1 MIRGLFVAPFFGA
14 YKMKKVSQFVLLF
27 ICFGSFSVGASS
39 YAEWK
44 ASRQTSYKE
53 FKTQYQARYM
63 AFKNKV
69 TGKWGDKTALSGQHQ
84 YVVYSD
90 DLEQRTVLDYENNE
104 IIVESLSDEAPDVEQ
119 ALLALQNTSVN
130 QALANDPVLSKVAI
144 KHASDSLLKSIS
156 DDSTLADL
164 AKNNTT
170 ETDTAVVP
178 PLLQKMGQGASDV
191 PQSAISKRISRVRIN
206 LPENVFLK
214 RASPFMPTAVAMG
227 EKYDVDKNLIL
238 AIAQTESSFNPL
250 AQSPIPAF
258 GLMQI
263 VPDSAGLD
271 VNQMLNSKSDSPEAS
286 LLFQPKDNIG
296 FGTGYLHLLDTRYL
310 KDIKDERSR
319 LYCMIAAYNTGAG
332 NVASVFHPQ
341 RRKVMNPAIEVINSL
356 SSEEVYQRLVTQLPY
371 NETRVY
377 LKKVTT
383 ALAQYQAAD
392 QG

>member
-1 MIRGLFVAPFFGA
+1 
-14 YKMKKVSQFVLLF
+14 MKKFSKLVLFCL
-27 ICFGSFSVGASS
+27 CFSSFSAGASS
-39 YAEWK
+39 YEEWK
-44 ASRQTSYKE
+44 ASRQAGYKD
-53 FKTQYQARYM
+53 FKEQYQARYM

-69 TGKWGDKTALSGQHQ
+69 TGKWGDKTELSGQHQ

-104 IIVESLSDEAPDVEQ
+104 IIVESLGDESPNVEK

-130 QALANDPVLSKVAI
+130 QALANDPVLSQVKI
-144 KHASDSLLKSIS
+144 TQASSSLLDSIS
-156 DDSTLADL
+156 DNSSLGSFT
-164 AKNNTT
+164 KNETK
-170 ETDTAVVP
+170 ETDVAIISPVSNTIEKSKTKSEF
-178 PLLQKMGQGASDV
+178 QE
-191 PQSAISKRISRVRIN
+191 SATSKRINRVRIG

-214 RASPFMPTAVAMG
+214 RASPYIPSAVTMS

-263 VPDSAGLD
+263 VPNSAGLD
-271 VNQMLNSKSDSPEAS
+271 VNQALNNKDLSPEAS

-296 FGTGYLHLLDTRYL
+296 FGAGYLHLLDTRYL
-310 KDIKDERSR
+310 KDIKDEKSR
-319 LYCMIAAYNTGAG
+319 LYCIIAAYNTGAG

-341 RRKVMNPAIEVINSL
+341 RRKVMNPAIDVINTL
-356 SSEEVYQRLVTQLPY
+356 SSDEVYQRLVIDLPY

-377 LKKVTT
+377 LKKVTK
-383 ALAQYQAAD
+383 ALAQYQVAD
-392 QG
+392 QS